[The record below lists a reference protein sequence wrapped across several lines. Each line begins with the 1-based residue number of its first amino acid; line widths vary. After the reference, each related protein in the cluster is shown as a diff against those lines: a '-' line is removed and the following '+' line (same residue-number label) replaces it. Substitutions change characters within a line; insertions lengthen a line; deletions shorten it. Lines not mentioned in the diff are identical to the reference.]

1 MWIVIKYKKKEQNY
15 LLQELKEQIG
25 KDIKFYIPKINL
37 KYFSKHKIVNIKKP
51 LLNDYMFCFHSKFR
65 DSKYIN
71 IMNFFKGLKYVLKDL
86 INSQNEI
93 SFFIERCLHYEN
105 KEGFLSQDFFN
116 FENLKKFKFFSGPF
130 TNMVFDLIK
139 MENKVKLK
147 GIIGNF
153 RLTITG
159 KDNLFFPV

>member
-1 MWIVIKYKKKEQNY
+1 
-15 LLQELKEQIG
+15 
-25 KDIKFYIPKINL
+25 
-37 KYFSKHKIVNIKKP
+37 
-51 LLNDYMFCFHSKFR
+51 
-65 DSKYIN
+65 
-71 IMNFFKGLKYVLKDL
+71 MNFFKGLKYVLKDL